1 MRWIQKISEFVRS
14 QPDVFRFLVFG
25 FGGYIV
31 WHLTYEEYLK
41 PATLLDEYVTQ
52 HLIISTEWVM
62 ESLGYL
68 VNAYFQAT
76 DGLFRTRV
84 GIAGAA
90 GVFVGPSCD
99 GVVSFCFVCHLHCIL
114 SRALDSESV
123 VHPAGDCC
131 DSCGQCLSNHLL
143 AVDSI
148 VFRRRCHDIQSRLHL
163 HGVCVQHHFLVVV
176 PLRGERRGGKTV
188 DAFHGRKRTSAV
200 NRVSKPMLPRKRPFW
215 LLVLAVML
223 VFGFYQEKAKIQLN
237 HYTQVMEA
245 NPELEAMPSEMRAQW
260 WQNHPQPRRIH
271 YYIMQGTWS
280 GFHGMS
286 RTQLGRLKWAMSLV
300 ILVVFFA
307 LDGLCSRRPRGI
319 WNGGLGWW
327 LCTPSQEEL

>member
-90 GVFVGPSCD
+90 GRNRGALVRWRCSCLLCLRFLLHPFPGVGFEKCGS
-99 GVVSFCFVCHLHCIL
+99 
-114 SRALDSESV
+114 SRWE
-123 VHPAGDCC
+123 
-131 DSCGQCLSNHLL
+131 LL
-143 AVDSI
+143 
-148 VFRRRCHDIQSRLHL
+148 
-163 HGVCVQHHFLVVV
+163 
-176 PLRGERRGGKTV
+176 
-188 DAFHGRKRTSAV
+188 
-200 NRVSKPMLPRKRPFW
+200 
-215 LLVLAVML
+215 
-223 VFGFYQEKAKIQLN
+223 
-237 HYTQVMEA
+237 
-245 NPELEAMPSEMRAQW
+245 
-260 WQNHPQPRRIH
+260 
-271 YYIMQGTWS
+271 
-280 GFHGMS
+280 
-286 RTQLGRLKWAMSLV
+286 
-300 ILVVFFA
+300 
-307 LDGLCSRRPRGI
+307 
-319 WNGGLGWW
+319 
-327 LCTPSQEEL
+327 